1 MRTIVLLLS
10 IALFA
15 CAQERSAPEGILDRE
30 LFKKVLTEAQLIEA
44 RVNQELVNAQRAQV
58 PVERYYEEAFKQFQV
73 DEEQFKRSFEY
84 YSSRP
89 EELRAI
95 YDEIIAELSRRK
107 DLPPVEEQLSAD
119 PITPAR

>member
-1 MRTIVLLLS
+1 MRTAILILS

-15 CAQERSAPEGILDRE
+15 CTQEQSVPEGILDRE
-30 LFKKVLTEAQLIEA
+30 TFKKVLTEAQLIEA
-44 RVNQELVNAQRAQV
+44 RVNQELVNVQRSQV
-58 PVERYYEEAFKQFQV
+58 PVEKYYEEVFVQFQI

-95 YDEIIAELSRRK
+95 YEEVIAELSRRK
-107 DLPPVEEQLSAD
+107 DLPPVEEQLSTD
-119 PITPAR
+119 PITPAP